1 MILKNDKVQLGL
13 ILGFI
18 APFFGVIFFYFWK
31 FRPLTFFEFL
41 QYLGI
46 QKALISSMISVS
58 LLANAILF
66 TIYINTRRDHTA
78 KGIFIA
84 TCVYAIAGLLFKLI
98 Y

>member
-1 MILKNDKVQLGL
+1 MILKKDNVRLGL

-18 APFFGVIFFYFWK
+18 APFFGVLFFYFWK
-31 FRPLTFFEFL
+31 FRPLTFLEFV

-46 QKALISSMISVS
+46 QKTIISSMISVS
-58 LLANAILF
+58 LLANAIIF
-66 TIYINTRRDHTA
+66 TLYINTRRDRTA

-84 TCVYAIAGLLFKLI
+84 TCVYVIAGLIFKLI